1 MTCDPLRRLA
11 SDPPL
16 GSSLERMNERRRL
29 QVVVIL
35 LLAGLVL
42 SGVLLLHHYGES
54 SVAQVC
60 GAEGES
66 GCDRVNQ
73 SRYAEL
79 GGVPLAGI
87 GLVFYAS
94 LGTLVALALLAP
106 AGVQAAAGRLAL
118 YAVGAALIADIALL
132 GIQASAIGVYCAL
145 CLTTY
150 AVNAVVLFL
159 LWPQRKA
166 GTATLSQNDG
176 RLVAAGWLLASLA
189 CVAAAWAGNGW
200 LSARAQQ
207 RAGSILGAPLAATAA
222 PSTAPPAA
230 QPASA
235 SSPGDLEQK
244 VRLLQETLDD
254 PQKLQQYLNDK
265 SIHEFESAS
274 VQKLDMDAPV
284 EGSGQAAIKAVE
296 FSDFMCPFC
305 RNLALGLK
313 EYVPQTKG
321 RVAIYFKNYPLDK
334 TCNPNVG
341 RTIHE
346 GACALALGGIC
357 ARQQGKFWEYHDRV
371 FAQPI
376 DKATAADAR
385 RLAVEAGL
393 DGSKLDA
400 CLASSE
406 PRKLLDVQI
415 AEGVTIGVNGTP
427 TVLINGRKVPNLNL
441 FLQMIDKEAARLGL
455 PPVPPPAPPPAH
467 P

>member
-1 MTCDPLRRLA
+1 
-11 SDPPL
+11 
-16 GSSLERMNERRRL
+16 MNERRRL
-29 QVVVIL
+29 QIAVIL

-60 GAEGES
+60 GADGES

-73 SRYAEL
+73 SRFAEL

-94 LGTLVALALLAP
+94 LGTLLALALLAP
-106 AGVQAAAGRLAL
+106 AGVQSAASRLAL
-118 YAVGAALIADIALL
+118 YAVGVALVADIALL
-132 GIQASAIGVYCAL
+132 AVQASAIGVYCPL

-150 AVNAVVLFL
+150 AVNVVLLLL

-166 GTATLSQNDG
+166 ATATLLENDG
-176 RLVAAGWLLASLA
+176 RLVAGGWLLASLA
-189 CVAAAWAGNGW
+189 CVLAVWAGDGW
-200 LSARAQQ
+200 LRARAQQ
-207 RAGSILGAPLAATAA
+207 RAGSILGTPLAATPAAA
-222 PSTAPPAA
+222 PSPSVSVAETTS
-230 QPASA
+230 ASA
-235 SSPGDLEQK
+235 PADLQQK
-244 VRLLQETLDD
+244 VRQLQETLDD

-265 SIHEFESAS
+265 SMHEFESAS

-284 EGSGQAAIKAVE
+284 EGSAQAAIKAVE

-313 EYVPQTKG
+313 DYVPQAKG
-321 RVAIYFKNYPLDK
+321 RVAVYFKNYPLDQ
-334 TCNPNVG
+334 TCNPNLA
-341 RTIHE
+341 RTVHV
-346 GACALALGGIC
+346 GACALAIGGIC

-376 DKATAADAR
+376 EQATAADAR
-385 RLAVEAGL
+385 RFAVEAGL
-393 DGSKLDA
+393 DGAKLDT
-400 CLASSE
+400 CMASSE
-406 PRKLLDVQI
+406 SRKLLDAQI
-415 AEGVTIGVNGTP
+415 AEGVKVGVNGTP